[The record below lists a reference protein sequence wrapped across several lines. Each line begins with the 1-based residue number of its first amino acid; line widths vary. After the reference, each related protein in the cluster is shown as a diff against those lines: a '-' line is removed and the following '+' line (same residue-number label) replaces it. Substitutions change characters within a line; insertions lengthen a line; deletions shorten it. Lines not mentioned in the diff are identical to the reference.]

1 MQETIKVPCMA
12 FTTHKQTFLYKKA
25 ELFQKKEGKERRKM
39 YIEYFFPPKGIT
51 GGVIFL
57 S

>member
-12 FTTHKQTFLYKKA
+12 FTTHKQTFLYQKA
-25 ELFQKKEGKERRKM
+25 ELFKKKEGKERRKM
-39 YIEYFFPPKGIT
+39 YIEFFFPPKGIT
-51 GGVIFL
+51 GGMIFL